1 MLQLPRG
8 TAGERDS
15 RPSAPAGSRHK
26 TWRKFFNRMRITCS
40 PSTLVERPVPP
51 GALRTRGTGQSGDR
65 VEAQQHSVAQGE
77 GETHTARHLL
87 RSARICQIQCG

>member
-1 MLQLPRG
+1 M
-8 TAGERDS
+8 
-15 RPSAPAGSRHK
+15 
-26 TWRKFFNRMRITCS
+26 
-40 PSTLVERPVPP
+40 PP

-77 GETHTARHLL
+77 GDTHTARHLL

>member
-1 MLQLPRG
+1 MAEVLQPHADHVL
-8 TAGERDS
+8 AVD
-15 RPSAPAGSRHK
+15 
-26 TWRKFFNRMRITCS
+26 I
-40 PSTLVERPVPP
+40 VERPVPP

-77 GETHTARHLL
+77 GDTHTARHLL